1 MIMSDNKLKT
11 FFLISALTLFG
22 GITSCE
28 KDDDTQLKQETPKE
42 IVLNP
47 IQKQEYFNHV
57 RDSIRQMNGYD
68 TYTTQLATHRP
79 SDYDKEDIKE
89 IKNSGSLGGSM
100 TRQVR
105 TQGVK
110 IINCG
115 YEQIA
120 SSLRKDRVYLD
131 DVIKSDDCEFKII
144 KNRGAKEEIVFIS
157 KANMAFFGVGTK
169 TQENQDVWV
178 ARETKGAFDR
188 LASAIFYTIDN
199 SEIDVDKKQTLKKYV
214 VSSINKI
221 KFDLNA
227 NRRKIEQEYSDYYL
241 IDDYDKK
248 HLGIDGYEFG
258 YLNLNNPEINGEYCM
273 THKCSTMHVNGTE
286 ANGLTSFLQDSS
298 AQYVAVKNGAK
309 AYDIIRKSK
318 NGDVAIKT
326 IPANTTFGSRYH
338 NISNNLQPNLDS
350 IDFEFE
356 LDTNN
361 NIQLF
366 FDEIVNIKSRK
377 KYWNNNLS
385 KDAEKKIDSLNKEI
399 KRKEELVFLIM
410 KTERHADSVANEM
423 LKQKINQR

>member
-1 MIMSDNKLKT
+1 MIMSENKLKT

-22 GITSCE
+22 GIASCE
-28 KDDDTQLKQETPKE
+28 KDDDTQLKTETPKE

-47 IQKQEYFNHV
+47 IQKQEYFYHV
-57 RDSIRQMNGYD
+57 RDSIRQINGYNA
-68 TYTTQLATHRP
+68 YTTQLATHRP

-89 IKNSGSLGGSM
+89 IKNLASLGGFM
-100 TRQVR
+100 TRQVK
-105 TQGVK
+105 TQGIK
-110 IINCG
+110 IINYG

-120 SSLRKDRVYLD
+120 LSLCRDKVYLD

-144 KNRGAKEEIVFIS
+144 KNRGAKEEIVFLS
-157 KANMAFFGVGTK
+157 KANMAFLGVGTK

-178 ARETKGAFDR
+178 LRETKGAFDC
-188 LASAIFYTIDN
+188 LKSAIFYAIDN

-214 VSSINKI
+214 VSSIQKI
-221 KFDLNA
+221 QFDLNA
-227 NRRKIEQEYSDYYL
+227 NRRKIEQKYSDYFL
-241 IDDYDKK
+241 IDDYDKQ

-258 YLNLNNPEINGEYCM
+258 YLNLNNPEINREYCM
-273 THKCSTMHVNGTE
+273 THKCFVIHVKDTE
-286 ANGLTSFLQDSS
+286 ANGLKYFLQDSS
-298 AQYVAVKNGAK
+298 AQYVAVKHGAE

-318 NGDVAIKT
+318 NGNIAIKT

-338 NISNNLQPNLDS
+338 NVGNLQPSIDS

-356 LDTNN
+356 LDTDNN

-377 KYWNNNLS
+377 KDWNNNLS
-385 KDAEKKIDSLNKEI
+385 KAAERKIDSLNKEI

-423 LKQKINQR
+423 LKQKIKQR